1 MILAGVASG
10 TKGSDDFAFVEKPTA
25 LSKFL
30 PDTLGNRCLLCAG
43 RKRRE
48 PWVCDDDL

>member
-1 MILAGVASG
+1 MILAGAASG

-30 PDTLGNRCLLCAG
+30 LDTREPVLTVCGWKEEGTLGL
-43 RKRRE
+43 
-48 PWVCDDDL
+48 